1 MLPFGYLHLPLQPR
15 VLPGRILPALQLI
28 PDTLGVCIVP
38 FCWQT
43 ILSQYLP
50 INLRP
55 EILLFVLRTSPNL
68 FGWMSLLRV
77 IGTGIILITPVAYGS
92 RPLLEERSGWSGP
105 LSQIGLGRS
114 REAMKSVFSVRPPV

>member
-1 MLPFGYLHLPLQPR
+1 MGSLPFGYLQLPVQPR
-15 VLPGRILPALQLI
+15 VPPNGSFLRSTFCPIYWVDVQFRSAGRRSYRNTSL
-28 PDTLGVCIVP
+28 
-38 FCWQT
+38 
-43 ILSQYLP
+43 

-105 LSQIGLGRS
+105 LGQIGLG
-114 REAMKSVFSVRPPV
+114 